1 MIKYLKSKRNQDLDS
16 LCVIIVSDDT
26 DDSLSNEKPVVV
38 YGDFIEV
45 YSCIAALL
53 DLGLSGDTI
62 AFIEPFPPED
72 IKTMR
77 VNCFNNKTVSH
88 VSYLICLNHS

>member
-1 MIKYLKSKRNQDLDS
+1 MKMSRQYYYYITLSVGGSPLDGS
-16 LCVIIVSDDT
+16 LCVIFVSDDT
-26 DDSLSNEKPVVV
+26 NDCLSNEKPVVV
-38 YGDFIEV
+38 YGDFIEA

-53 DLGLSGDTI
+53 ELGLSGDTI

-77 VNCFNNKTVSH
+77 VNCFNNETVKS
-88 VSYLICLNHS
+88 